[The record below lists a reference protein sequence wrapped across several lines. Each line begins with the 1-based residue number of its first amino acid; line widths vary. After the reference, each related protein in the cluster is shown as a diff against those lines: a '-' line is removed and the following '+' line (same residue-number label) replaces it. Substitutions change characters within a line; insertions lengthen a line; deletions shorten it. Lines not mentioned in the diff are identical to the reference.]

1 MALPTIAVRAAS
13 FVLTAVLVW
22 LAYPVL
28 AALVY
33 VGLLIA
39 SAVAGLGMG
48 GPLAG
53 PILVLLGAVVGVLCV
68 AVAAPAA
75 LAARA
80 IGGLKGVLAGASV
93 LVFLTAGVTWLA
105 WLLFDLSGSSAV
117 AAAVLVAAATPA
129 ALLLALSDAVAGSVA
144 RLRLRPRPVAVEP

>member
-1 MALPTIAVRAAS
+1 MALPAIAVRAAS

-39 SAVAGLGMG
+39 SAASGQRMG
-48 GPLAG
+48 GPFAG
-53 PILVLLGAVVGVLCV
+53 PFLVLLGAVAGALCV
-68 AVAAPAA
+68 AIAAPAA

-80 IGGLKGVLAGASV
+80 IGGRKGVLAGAAV
-93 LVFLTAGVTWLA
+93 LVFLTAGATWLA
-105 WLLFDLSGSSAV
+105 WLLFDLSGNPAI

-129 ALLLALSDAVAGSVA
+129 PLLLALSDAVAGSVA
-144 RLRLRPRPVAVEP
+144 RLRRRPRPVAVEP